1 MKKSILTIFGVFV
14 CASFFSQGISI
25 GESSQ
30 NLKLTPVQIKKD
42 LNSIDSSFI
51 YFVDTLALPF
61 FDDFSSNK
69 FQEYTPNYSAP
80 GISSQVYYRLKDAST
95 NAVISSNASYTNQ
108 VTFRRTYNATT
119 STTFDVPFSDT
130 LLKVGNLLSYPVVY
144 NTLSLYPPFYIY
156 DTIGIPDVSDTIW
169 ISNPAYFQDSARQ
182 FFLPISDSSK
192 IWLDHYAYHNYRF
205 GVNPRSLGVVTFDGL
220 NEQGY
225 PYQIGT
231 SVTNYGDRLT
241 SKPINLGSFSASD
254 SVYFSFL
261 YQPQGL
267 GDVPENG
274 DSLLLEFY
282 APELSQWFH
291 IWSVS
296 GGATIP
302 FKAVHVN
309 VNDTKFFKP
318 GFQFRFRNYGGL
330 SGALDH
336 FHVDYVHLRSLSA
349 YNDTTFKDFAFSN
362 PINTLLKTYTS
373 VPWDHYKASIG
384 SKMTD
389 SLFVNLYNGSTS
401 AENYQNGQ
409 LTINQSNLQQGLFV
423 LPGFLLAEGQIN
435 YNPLSFLDS
444 YHDLS
449 VGYEYSKVLPGI
461 SQEFDVV
468 GTASAQFP
476 NLYQND
482 STSFK
487 QLFSNYYS
495 YDDGSAEAA
504 FGPTGTQARLAIRFD
519 TYEPDSLIG
528 VNLSFLPSVVDVSQ
542 KLFLITVWDN
552 DNGQPGNVLYEDDAF
567 SPRQPSYVNGNNN
580 YQSYYFAD
588 TVKVPVGTTFFVGW
602 RQLDPDRLNL
612 GLDRNID
619 NHSTIRYSVDGG
631 NNWYT
636 APFSGS
642 AMLRPIFST
651 LIDATLQTN
660 EMEEK
665 ELTIYPNPSNGKLT
679 VEFQNGNQAP
689 LFVYNQLGQLMMSSD
704 SNQLD
709 LSPLN
714 AGIYFISSPNY
725 STKVYK
731 VIKL

>member
-1 MKKSILTIFGVFV
+1 MKKSGLIIFGVFV

-231 SVTNYGDRLT
+231 SVTNYGDKLT

-349 YNDTTFKDFAFSN
+349 YNDTTFKDFAFST

-373 VPWDHYKASIG
+373 VPWDHYKASVG

-409 LTINQSNLQQGLFV
+409 LTINQSNLQQGLYV

-449 VGYEYSKVLPGI
+449 IGYEYSRVLPGI

-468 GTASAQFP
+468 GAASAQFP

-519 TYEPDSLIG
+519 TYEADSLIG
-528 VNLSFLPSVVDVSQ
+528 LNLSFLPSVVDVSQ

-588 TVKVPVGTTFFVGW
+588 TVKVAVGTTFFVGW

-619 NHSTIRYSVDGG
+619 NHTTIRYSVDGG

-660 EMEEK
+660 ETEEK

-679 VEFQNGNQAP
+679 VEFQNGHQAP

-709 LSPLN
+709 LTPLN

>member
-1 MKKSILTIFGVFV
+1 MKKSVLIIFGVFV

-95 NAVISSNASYTNQ
+95 NAIISSNASYTNQ

-205 GVNPRSLGVVTFDGL
+205 GVNPRSLGLVTFDGL

-231 SVTNYGDRLT
+231 TVTNYGDKLT

-373 VPWDHYKASIG
+373 VPWDHYKASVG

-409 LTINQSNLQQGLFV
+409 LTINQSNLQQGLYV

-449 VGYEYSKVLPGI
+449 IGYEYSRVLPGI

-468 GTASAQFP
+468 GAASAQFP

-519 TYEPDSLIG
+519 TYEADSLIG

-542 KLFLITVWDN
+542 KLFLLTVWDN

-580 YQSYYFAD
+580 YQSYYFTD
-588 TVKVPVGTTFFVGW
+588 TVKVAVGTTFFVGW

-619 NHSTIRYSVDGG
+619 NHTTIRYSVDGG

-660 EMEEK
+660 ETEEK

-679 VEFQNGNQAP
+679 VDFQNGHQAP

-709 LSPLN
+709 LTPLN

>member
-1 MKKSILTIFGVFV
+1 MKKSILTIFSVFI
-14 CASFFSQGISI
+14 CASYFSQGISL

-30 NLKLTPVQIKKD
+30 NLKLLPITIKKD

-69 FQEYTPNYSAP
+69 FQEYAPDYSAP

-95 NAVISSNASYTNQ
+95 NAIISSNASYTNQ

-130 LLKVGNLLSYPVVY
+130 LLKVGNLLSYPVIY

-225 PYQIGT
+225 PYQFGT
-231 SVTNYGDRLT
+231 SVTNYGDKLT
-241 SKPINLGSFSASD
+241 SKPINLGSLSASD

-373 VPWDHYKASIG
+373 VPWDHYKASFG

-409 LTINQSNLQQGLFV
+409 LTINQSNLQQGLYV

-588 TVKVPVGTTFFVGW
+588 TVKVAVGTTFFVGW

>member
-1 MKKSILTIFGVFV
+1 MKKSILFVFSVFV
-14 CASFFSQGISI
+14 CTFLFSQGISI

-51 YFVDTLALPF
+51 YFVDTLILPF

-69 FQEYTPNYSAP
+69 FQEYNPNYSAP
-80 GISSQVYYRLKDAST
+80 GISSQLYYRLKDAATNAIIST
-95 NAVISSNASYTNQ
+95 NSSFTNQ

-119 STTFDVPFSDT
+119 STTNDVPFSDT

-144 NTLSLYPPFYIY
+144 NTLSLFPPFYIY
-156 DTIGIPDVSDTIW
+156 DTVGIPDVSDTIW
-169 ISNPAYFQDSARQ
+169 IANPTYFQDSARQ

-231 SVTNYGDRLT
+231 TVTNYGDKLT

-330 SGALDH
+330 SGSLDH
-336 FHVDYVHLRSLSA
+336 FHIDYVHLRSLSA

-373 VPWDHYKASIG
+373 VPWDHYKASVEN
-384 SKMTD
+384 KMTD
-389 SLFVNLYNGSTS
+389 SLLVNLYNGSTS

-409 LTINQSNLQQGLFV
+409 LTINQANLQQGLFV

-444 YHDLS
+444 YHDLTT
-449 VGYEYSKVLPGI
+449 GYEYSKVLPGI

-468 GTASAQFP
+468 STVSAQFP

-482 STSFK
+482 STTFK

-542 KLFLITVWDN
+542 KLFLLTVWDN

-567 SPRQPSYVNGNNN
+567 SPRQPIYVNGNNN
-580 YQSYYFAD
+580 YQTYYFAD

-619 NHSTIRYSVDGG
+619 NHTTIRYSVDGG

-660 EMEEK
+660 EIEDK
-665 ELTIYPNPSNGKLT
+665 EFTIYPNPTDGKLT
-679 VEFQNGNQAP
+679 VAFQDGLKAP
-689 LFVYNQLGQLMMSSD
+689 LNVYNQLGELMISTD
-704 SNQLD
+704 SHQLD
-709 LSPLN
+709 LTPLN

>member
-1 MKKSILTIFGVFV
+1 MKKSVLIIFGVFV
-14 CASFFSQGISI
+14 CAAFFSQGISI

-205 GVNPRSLGVVTFDGL
+205 GVNPRSLGLVTFDGL

-231 SVTNYGDRLT
+231 TVTNYGDKLT

-373 VPWDHYKASIG
+373 VPWDHYKASVG

-409 LTINQSNLQQGLFV
+409 LTINQSSLQQGLFV

-449 VGYEYSKVLPGI
+449 IGYEYSRVLPGI

-468 GTASAQFP
+468 GAASAQFP

-542 KLFLITVWDN
+542 KLFLLTVWDN

-588 TVKVPVGTTFFVGW
+588 TVKVAVGTTFFVGW

-619 NHSTIRYSVDGG
+619 NHTTIRYSVDGG

-660 EMEEK
+660 ETEEK

-679 VEFQNGNQAP
+679 VEFQNGHQAP